1 VHVFLTAQGVVVKTL
16 GPDGP
21 LSLSDAVGSGGA
33 SRLGPAD
40 DEWERI
46 ARAVSKSRKTGFL
59 ALVAVVT

>member
-1 VHVFLTAQGVVVKTL
+1 VI
-16 GPDGP
+16 
-21 LSLSDAVGSGGA
+21 GSSGA
-33 SRLGPAD
+33 SRLDPAD

>member
-1 VHVFLTAQGVVVKTL
+1 VQVFLAAKSMVVEAS
-16 GPDGP
+16 GPDG
-21 LSLSDAVGSGGA
+21 SLPPSNVIGRGGA
-33 SRLGPAD
+33 SRLDPAD